1 MHHNKE
7 LREEDNA
14 RERERERE
22 RKGGREREP
31 WPGTEINKERIPRRV
46 VLVSVIK

>member
-22 RKGGREREP
+22 REGGREEP

>member
-14 RERERERE
+14 REREREE
-22 RKGGREREP
+22 RKEGREEP